1 MQAGLLLPSL
11 IRTFGSAEDTP
22 SRQKQIVRFVSA
34 LDFAYLCILN
44 PTRMLKAGRTQTL
57 TVARISDHGLYLAD
71 EEQNEV
77 LLPNRYT
84 SLTDKVGD
92 RKEVFVYHDSENR
105 LVATTETPLLRVG
118 EAGYLR
124 VVDKTTHGAFLDWGL
139 HGKDLF
145 LPNRN
150 QQGGIYA
157 GHSYVVYLYEDNV
170 TGRCVASGK
179 LKSFIDNE
187 IITVAPRQE
196 VDLLVASES
205 PIGYRVII
213 DNRHWGML
221 YRNQLFRRVA
231 VGDRMRGYV
240 SRITEDHRI
249 DVSLQQQG
257 YAQVKDSAEVLLQ
270 LLHDNGGRLPIGD
283 ESDPAEVTRLTEM
296 SKKGFKRALGV
307 LLKQSAVE
315 TDGTSIR
322 LTQSE

>member
-1 MQAGLLLPSL
+1 M
-11 IRTFGSAEDTP
+11 
-22 SRQKQIVRFVSA
+22 
-34 LDFAYLCILN
+34 
-44 PTRMLKAGRTQTL
+44 
-57 TVARISDHGLYLAD
+57 
-71 EEQNEV
+71 
-77 LLPNRYT
+77 
-84 SLTDKVGD
+84 
-92 RKEVFVYHDSENR
+92 
-105 LVATTETPLLRVG
+105 
-118 EAGYLR
+118 
-124 VVDKTTHGAFLDWGL
+124 VDKTTHGAFLDWGL

-170 TGRCVASGK
+170 TGRCVASCK

-307 LLKQSAVE
+307 LLKQGAVE